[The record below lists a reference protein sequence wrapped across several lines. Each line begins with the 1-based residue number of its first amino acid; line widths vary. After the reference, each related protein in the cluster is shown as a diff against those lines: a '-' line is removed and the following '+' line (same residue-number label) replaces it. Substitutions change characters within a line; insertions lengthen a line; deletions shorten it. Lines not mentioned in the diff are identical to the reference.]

1 MKKLLAIILAAAL
14 LAACSVTAFAGT
26 PTNSTINQDSDPK
39 QQSAVI
45 SADVAPAYI
54 VSIPANTTVTFNTE
68 LTDFGAVELTSA
80 RLDPDKCVTVTL
92 TTNGKLKNSVDDTKV
107 IPYTIVKG
115 TAQNAT
121 TNAYTTAFYLEAGAK
136 TDLTIKITQDAWNQ
150 AYAGHYSDTVTFDVA
165 YTTIPE

>member
-14 LAACSVTAFAGT
+14 LAACSVTAFAEG
-26 PTNSTINQDSDPK
+26 INQDSDPK
-39 QQSAVI
+39 KQNAVI
-45 SADVAPAYI
+45 STDVAPQYL

-121 TNAYTTAFYLEAGAK
+121 TNAYTSAVYLAAGAK

-150 AYAGHYSDTVTFDVA
+150 AYAGHYGDTVTFDVA
-165 YTTIPE
+165 YMTIPE